1 MTKTAILRED
11 LPKHDFF
18 LVVFTLQE
26 KKKIIK
32 LSYIYLTSF
41 KLKEE
46 LIYLNSPQTRALPS
60 NLSFLNHL

>member
-46 LIYLNSPQTRALPS
+46 LIYLNSSQTRALPS